1 MTNKPQASGSNAG
14 VGIKTHHPP
23 GGDAPGERREDM
35 MRNKLRMTYYL
46 PKQSKL
52 FSEPQVFETQDGKE
66 WGRAVNIAH
75 EKGYEIVKVE
85 RI

>member
-1 MTNKPQASGSNAG
+1 MA
-14 VGIKTHHPP
+14 
-23 GGDAPGERREDM
+23 
-35 MRNKLRMTYYL
+35 YYL
-46 PKQSKL
+46 PNQSKL

-66 WGRAVNIAH
+66 WERAVNIAH